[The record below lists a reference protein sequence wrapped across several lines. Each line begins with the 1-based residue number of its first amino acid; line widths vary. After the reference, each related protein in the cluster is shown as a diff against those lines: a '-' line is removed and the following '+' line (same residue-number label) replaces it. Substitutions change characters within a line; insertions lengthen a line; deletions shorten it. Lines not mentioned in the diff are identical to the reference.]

1 MLYSLK
7 QVTVESVV
15 LSWHSNKLSKN
26 PSEICILTK
35 SQEVHWLM
43 IIKAQQPISEI
54 KMVHSDLFVILVVI
68 GCRMENLS

>member
-1 MLYSLK
+1 
-7 QVTVESVV
+7 
-15 LSWHSNKLSKN
+15 
-26 PSEICILTK
+26 
-35 SQEVHWLM
+35 M